1 MSDEIVVN
9 ETVGAGGESE
19 TGFALDDLA
28 VIATGSFDVVPAVKL
43 LALRLQ
49 QLERDVA
56 HLSAM
61 QPVED
66 AASGRSVPIGA
77 PLPGGPVVVAKG
89 AAEPAEDTKP
99 RATSKQRA
107 SGKGA

>member
-1 MSDEIVVN
+1 MSDEL
-9 ETVGAGGESE
+9 ETI
-19 TGFALDDLA
+19 
-28 VIATGSFDVVPAVKL
+28 IAGSFDVVPAVKL

-66 AASGRSVPIGA
+66 AASGRSVPIGS
-77 PLPGGPVVVAKG
+77 PLPGAPAVLVEGTPEYEAAAKS
-89 AAEPAEDTKP
+89 

-107 SGKGA
+107 SGKGAGS